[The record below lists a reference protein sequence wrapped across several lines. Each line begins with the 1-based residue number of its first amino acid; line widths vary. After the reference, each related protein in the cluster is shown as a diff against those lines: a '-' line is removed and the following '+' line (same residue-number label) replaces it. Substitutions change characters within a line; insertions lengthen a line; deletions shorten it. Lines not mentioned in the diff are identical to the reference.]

1 MKLEGLQLKL
11 FLVSSMF
18 IPDEATISMV
28 YRMLDEEG
36 LYIGASSALNV
47 VAAVQMARMLGPRSK
62 VATIICD
69 GAYRYQNRL
78 FSKKWLAEKGLWE
91 ALTPKL
97 QKYAVLP

>member
-1 MKLEGLQLKL
+1 
-11 FLVSSMF
+11 MF
-18 IPDEATISMV
+18 IPDEATIAMV

-47 VAAVQMARMLGPRSK
+47 VAAVQMARMLGPKSK

-78 FSKKWLAEKGLWE
+78 FSKKWLAEKKLWD
-91 ALTPKL
+91 ALPPRL